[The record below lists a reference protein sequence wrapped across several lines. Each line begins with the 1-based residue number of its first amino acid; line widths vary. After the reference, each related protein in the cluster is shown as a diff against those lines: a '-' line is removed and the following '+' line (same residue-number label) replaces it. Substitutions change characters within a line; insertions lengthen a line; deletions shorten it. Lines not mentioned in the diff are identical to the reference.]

1 MSSEPLAPI
10 KQKTTPI
17 PLTGLQQNDCPSH
30 ATISYPG
37 NLNSSPAL
45 PPEPTLPLQGSPQG
59 TVEFHGVVGGT
70 LCPVYQGVYRKTPVI
85 GKFSSN
91 RYGWLLLTSYVGTTP
106 KRPSLFLNCHLNNS
120 MSTCLQNVS
129 SNWMRPVHIFCWGDL
144 VRREWRAPRAYLE
157 V

>member
-1 MSSEPLAPI
+1 MSVHGYRHAMICIEKDVMLKATSFKFHAHINSRVRSNKPNNNALLLWRISEP
-10 KQKTTPI
+10 TPI

-91 RYGWLLLTSYVGTTP
+91 RYGWLLL
-106 KRPSLFLNCHLNNS
+106 
-120 MSTCLQNVS
+120 
-129 SNWMRPVHIFCWGDL
+129 
-144 VRREWRAPRAYLE
+144 
-157 V
+157 